1 MHSSAEHPLILET
14 FLWIMSVIFASEKS
28 AIIDHESWIVQ
39 LIRRHKF
46 ALHEHEF
53 SEHKR
58 IKFQDL
64 FDLRTPYMMDA
75 QAEKVARQL
84 EEDGNFTA
92 EPKRKKKK
100 NELVVLNKEENEEV
114 KHILQVFMSLQ
125 LRPEFKQNFQ
135 FIPKADD
142 YRNNNQQIREL
153 RKRFTEASNT
163 VLPQLD
169 QHYDGSAFDVTVV
182 NGIKYILPPNVCY
195 VCDNVTAI
203 MSHFSEFKFDL
214 VVMDPPWQNKYVRRR
229 THNHGS
235 HHGYDMLTVGEIL
248 QFPVGDLLNDG
259 ALLMIWCTNNSS
271 LLQELLQ
278 GLSGW
283 NVELAATWY
292 WLKVTKAGE
301 LITPLE
307 GVTHSKRP
315 YERILLTRKIK
326 HKMVFQNIPDG
337 LVFCSVPCGIHSH
350 KPPLQELVKEY
361 VVQQP
366 RCLELFARSLAPG
379 WTSYGFEVLR
389 LQHSFLYENSEQDG

>member
-1 MHSSAEHPLILET
+1 
-14 FLWIMSVIFASEKS
+14 MSVIFASEKS

-100 NELVVLNKEENEEV
+100 NELVVQNKEENEEV

-283 NVELAATWY
+283 NVELAATW
-292 WLKVTKAGE
+292 
-301 LITPLE
+301 
-307 GVTHSKRP
+307 
-315 YERILLTRKIK
+315 
-326 HKMVFQNIPDG
+326 
-337 LVFCSVPCGIHSH
+337 
-350 KPPLQELVKEY
+350 
-361 VVQQP
+361 
-366 RCLELFARSLAPG
+366 
-379 WTSYGFEVLR
+379 
-389 LQHSFLYENSEQDG
+389 

>member
-1 MHSSAEHPLILET
+1 MHSSATLCHSSPRRHQPGNSSKYTKQHRINLPASQAEHPLILET

-153 RKRFTEASNT
+153 RKR
-163 VLPQLD
+163 
-169 QHYDGSAFDVTVV
+169 
-182 NGIKYILPPNVCY
+182 
-195 VCDNVTAI
+195 
-203 MSHFSEFKFDL
+203 
-214 VVMDPPWQNKYVRRR
+214 
-229 THNHGS
+229 
-235 HHGYDMLTVGEIL
+235 YDMLTVGEIL

>member
-1 MHSSAEHPLILET
+1 MHSSATLCHSSPRRHQPGNSSKYTKQHRINLPASQAEHPLILET

-100 NELVVLNKEENEEV
+100 NELVVQNKEENEEV

-153 RKRFTEASNT
+153 RKR
-163 VLPQLD
+163 
-169 QHYDGSAFDVTVV
+169 
-182 NGIKYILPPNVCY
+182 I
-195 VCDNVTAI
+195 
-203 MSHFSEFKFDL
+203 
-214 VVMDPPWQNKYVRRR
+214 
-229 THNHGS
+229 
-235 HHGYDMLTVGEIL
+235 
-248 QFPVGDLLNDG
+248 
-259 ALLMIWCTNNSS
+259 
-271 LLQELLQ
+271 
-278 GLSGW
+278 
-283 NVELAATWY
+283 
-292 WLKVTKAGE
+292 
-301 LITPLE
+301 
-307 GVTHSKRP
+307 
-315 YERILLTRKIK
+315 
-326 HKMVFQNIPDG
+326 
-337 LVFCSVPCGIHSH
+337 
-350 KPPLQELVKEY
+350 
-361 VVQQP
+361 
-366 RCLELFARSLAPG
+366 
-379 WTSYGFEVLR
+379 
-389 LQHSFLYENSEQDG
+389 